1 VSVTIPHKVAVMP
14 LLDTVDEAARTIG
27 SINTIVNTAGHLA
40 GYNSDGEGAL
50 QALRDAGFDSAGKR
64 VVILGSGGAAR
75 AIAVTIALKAPPEKL
90 IILGAVEE
98 EVLRLSSDSARRGAV
113 AVAGELLT
121 DTSLSSALHDCEIL
135 IHATPIGMHP
145 KSDQSLVAPNLLHN
159 NLVVF
164 DIVYNPLKTRLLM
177 DAERAGCTVIS
188 GIEMFLNQAAVQFK
202 LWTGQEAPRKVMRAV
217 LEKHFA

>member
-1 VSVTIPHKVAVMP
+1 VI
-14 LLDTVDEAARTIG
+14 
-27 SINTIVNTAGHLA
+27 TAGHLA

-50 QALRDAGFDSAGKR
+50 QTLRDVGFDSAGKR

-90 IILGAVEE
+90 TILGAVEE
-98 EVLRLSSDSARRGAV
+98 ELLRLSSDSARRGAV

-145 KSDQSLVAPNLLHN
+145 KSEHSLVPVQLLHK

-177 DAERAGCTVIS
+177 DAEREGCTVIS

-202 LWTGQEAPRKVMRAV
+202 LWTGQEAPRKVMREV